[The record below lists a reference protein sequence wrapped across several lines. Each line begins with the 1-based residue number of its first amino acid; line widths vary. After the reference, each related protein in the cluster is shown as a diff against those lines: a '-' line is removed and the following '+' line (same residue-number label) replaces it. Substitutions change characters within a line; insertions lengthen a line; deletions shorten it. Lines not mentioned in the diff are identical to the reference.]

1 MRIEDL
7 KPAPGSTKKTKRV
20 GRGIGSGHGKTSC
33 KGHKGQKAR
42 SGGTKG
48 PAFEG
53 GQMPLQRRIP
63 KRGFKNRFTIEY
75 AIVNL
80 KDISK
85 MEGMDIITAET
96 LIEQGIIKD
105 LKNGLKI
112 LGEGEIKRPLT
123 IKADAFSASATA
135 KIVAAGGKAE
145 VA

>member
-1 MRIEDL
+1 MKIEDIR
-7 KPAPGSTKKTKRV
+7 PAAGSRKRVKRV

-53 GQMPLQRRIP
+53 GQMPLQRRLP
-63 KRGFKNRFTIEY
+63 KRGFKNYSKVEY
-75 AIVNL
+75 AVINL

-85 MEGMDIITAET
+85 MEGVDIITPEV
-96 LIEQGIIKD
+96 LRSKGIIKNFRD
-105 LKNGLKI
+105 GLKV
-112 LGEGEIKRPLT
+112 LGAGEIQRPVT
-123 IKADAFSASATA
+123 VKAAAFSASALN
-135 KIVAAGGKAE
+135 KITAAGGKAE